1 MYPTISKRFRE
12 VLFDRYDLSNASL
25 SESGDEIII
34 EIEHPLCVEFAL
46 QKESCVDCPLWNYV
60 LGCMHPG
67 YVYFVIYGKRLTR
80 DDIEDNVH
88 DLVIKSF
95 EGVKAVVAYFRW
107 LHTHVT
113 WR

>member
-12 VLFDRYDLSNASL
+12 VLLDRYDLSNASL
-25 SESGDEIII
+25 SVSSDEIII
-34 EIEHPLCVEFAL
+34 EKAHPLCLEFAL
-46 QKESCVDCPLWNYV
+46 QKGSCVDCPLWNYV
-60 LGCMHPG
+60 HGCIHPG
-67 YVYFVIYGKRLTR
+67 YVYFVIYGKRVTI
-80 DDIEDNVH
+80 DDIED
-88 DLVIKSF
+88 DFQRLIIKSF